1 MTKRRRRSRSAVKSA
16 RRALEETRS
25 SPGAQVVQS
34 NGGLYTRDMVRGPSL
49 ADEPAASGDE
59 DEAQPGASPTAASTP
74 GAGARH
80 SGKLLVR
87 MPATLHDEL
96 ARVAQTEG
104 VSLNQLITGVLASS
118 VGWRGDGVK
127 PVTLRSGG
135 QADPGAAE
143 PPLSPRLT
151 RAALLATLVAVLLAA
166 IAAIALLVAA
176 WQAGF

>member
-1 MTKRRRRSRSAVKSA
+1 VVKSA
-16 RRALEETRS
+16 GRALDTLSR
-25 SPGAQVVQS
+25 PGAQVVQS

-49 ADEPAASGDE
+49 ADEPAASGDG
-59 DEAQPGASPTAASTP
+59 DEAEPGSSPTS
-74 GAGARH
+74 GAGAKH

-127 PVTLRSGG
+127 PVALRTTAPDTEG
-135 QADPGAAE
+135 AE
-143 PPLSPRLT
+143 PAISPRLT
-151 RAALLATLVAVLLAA
+151 RAALVANLAVVLLAA
-166 IAAIALLVAA
+166 IAAIVLLVAA

>member
-1 MTKRRRRSRSAVKSA
+1 MNKRRRRSRSAVKSA

-25 SPGAQVVQS
+25 RPGAQVVQS

-49 ADEPAASGDE
+49 ADEPAASGDG
-59 DEAQPGASPTAASTP
+59 DEAEPSPE
-74 GAGARH
+74 AGAKH

-118 VGWRGDGVK
+118 VGWRGEGVK
-127 PVTLRSGG
+127 PVTLRAAAPDTEG
-135 QADPGAAE
+135 AE
-143 PPLSPRLT
+143 PPISPRLT
-151 RAALLATLVAVLLAA
+151 RAALVANLTVVLLAA
-166 IAAIALLVAA
+166 IAAIVLLVAA